1 MCVCVY
7 ALHTYILN
15 IYVLYITNRIYYISY
30 AYTYMCI
37 CVCVCVCKQTGQ
49 EKSVVLIL
57 LYGVRIIHRRER
69 EIYRVRAETHKSKEQ
84 LDMITNES
92 RYNKAQLDQNVNA
105 NTFLE

>member
-37 CVCVCVCKQTGQ
+37 CVCVCVC
-49 EKSVVLIL
+49 VCV
-57 LYGVRIIHRRER
+57 
-69 EIYRVRAETHKSKEQ
+69 
-84 LDMITNES
+84 
-92 RYNKAQLDQNVNA
+92 
-105 NTFLE
+105 